1 MKNKKEF
8 TLAFK
13 LYTDG
18 DLHIENW
25 EEIGLTNYVD
35 NYTYSIVISWD
46 IFDYAKDEALKI
58 LNKIVENLK
67 GRDFDLERILESIK
81 KFIKRLESL
90 TLEGL
95 LTLYYGNSIYQS
107 SGGNQE
113 LDIQFVYGEAPDY
126 IFREHILLDR
136 LEDYIKTLPDG
147 DIKYSLI
154 NLSKGRKYNEGVNKI
169 YQSELFIAY
178 SGDPKILSDFSN
190 DKQDQII
197 NDILK
202 KKKERKK

>member
-126 IFREHILLDR
+126 IFREHILLPASSV
-136 LEDYIKTLPDG
+136 T
-147 DIKYSLI
+147 
-154 NLSKGRKYNEGVNKI
+154 
-169 YQSELFIAY
+169 
-178 SGDPKILSDFSN
+178 
-190 DKQDQII
+190 
-197 NDILK
+197 
-202 KKKERKK
+202 